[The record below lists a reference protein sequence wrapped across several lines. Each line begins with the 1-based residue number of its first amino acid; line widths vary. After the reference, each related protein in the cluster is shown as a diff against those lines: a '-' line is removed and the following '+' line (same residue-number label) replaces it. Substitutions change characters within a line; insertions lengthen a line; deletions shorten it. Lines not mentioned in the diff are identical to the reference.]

1 MFMFNVLINKAFQ
14 LFTFRFAPDL
24 ARNGI
29 GVRGWTGATFSAL
42 FIFFI
47 WSYFIPRDIRHYIF
61 PFLSEKSKPFELCDP
76 LLFRLEMK

>member
-29 GVRGWTGATFSAL
+29 GVRGWTGATFCAL

-47 WSYFIPRDIRHYIF
+47 WSLI
-61 PFLSEKSKPFELCDP
+61 
-76 LLFRLEMK
+76 LF

>member
-29 GVRGWTGATFSAL
+29 GVRGWTEQPSLRYSFSSFGLLLYSERYSSLYFPL
-42 FIFFI
+42 FI
-47 WSYFIPRDIRHYIF
+47 R
-61 PFLSEKSKPFELCDP
+61 EK
-76 LLFRLEMK
+76 

>member
-1 MFMFNVLINKAFQ
+1 MFNVLIKKAFQ

-47 WSYFIPRDIRHYIF
+47 WSLTVILRDIRHYIF
-61 PFLSEKSKPFELCDP
+61 PFLLEKRKPFELCDL
-76 LLFRLEMK
+76 LLFRLKMK

>member
-1 MFMFNVLINKAFQ
+1 MFMFNVLTNKAFQ

-42 FIFFI
+42 LIFFI
-47 WSYFIPRDIRHYIF
+47 WS
-61 PFLSEKSKPFELCDP
+61 LT
-76 LLFRLEMK
+76 LFREIFVIIFSPFYQRKVNLLNSVILFFFG

>member
-47 WSYFIPRDIRHYIF
+47 WSLS
-61 PFLSEKSKPFELCDP
+61 PFYQKKVN
-76 LLFRLEMK
+76 LLNSVILFFFG